1 MTDQPHDLVAPYA
14 LDALDSDE
22 RDAFERHLEKCAEC
36 RAQLAELQV
45 ATGALAY
52 TESVEPPA
60 ELRARILDAAR
71 AENGGGRV
79 IEFPRRRWVL
89 PATATAAAAAA
100 LVAVGVGL
108 WATSLS
114 RDLDRER
121 SVKESYAQAI
131 ELLGGGAQV
140 TRLANAEGGLLVT
153 PGGEAAL
160 VVCGLQP
167 APAGKTYEA
176 WVIEGET
183 PRPAGL
189 FRGGSG
195 CPPVLLERGVPPGSQ
210 VAVTLERS
218 GGAAQPTGAV
228 LVRSDAV

>member
-1 MTDQPHDLVAPYA
+1 MTEQPHDLVAPYA

-22 RDAFERHLEKCAEC
+22 RHSFERHLEECAEC

-45 ATGALAY
+45 ATGALASS
-52 TESVEPPA
+52 ESLEPPPG
-60 ELRARILDAAR
+60 LRARILDAAR

-79 IEFPRRRWVL
+79 VEFPRRRWVL
-89 PATATAAAAAA
+89 PATAGAAAAAA

-131 ELLGGGAQV
+131 QLLDDGAQV

-153 PGGEAAL
+153 PGGKAAL

-167 APAGKTYEA
+167 APKGKTYEA
-176 WVIEGET
+176 WVIEGEV

-189 FRGGSG
+189 FSGGSG
-195 CPPVLLERGVPPGSQ
+195 CPPVLLEREVPPGSQ

-218 GGAAQPTGAV
+218 GGAAQPTGAL